1 VVTSFGSLLNFDKT
15 KLNQF
20 EFANITTDLASGVN
34 VTDLFSIDASQF
46 EIDNNLTNDHLVW
59 SMQYAADRDMM
70 YVTTMIPEPSTYG
83 LGLSALALAA
93 VAIRRR
99 KKKKV

>member
-1 VVTSFGSLLNFDKT
+1 
-15 KLNQF
+15 
-20 EFANITTDLASGVN
+20 
-34 VTDLFSIDASQF
+34 
-46 EIDNNLTNDHLVW
+46 
-59 SMQYAADRDMM
+59 MQYAADRDMM

-83 LGLSALALAA
+83 LGLGALALAA